1 MQNNLNQQMQILGA
15 AVNLKL
21 AVVKGSTQVYLG

>member
-1 MQNNLNQQMQILGA
+1 MQILGA

-21 AVVKGSTQVYLG
+21 AVVKGSTQVYLGWIKKKYW